1 MELKAVL
8 SLRDKLSAK
17 MKQASSSVHA
27 MSQQV
32 NQAKGQ
38 IERLS
43 ESKGLS
49 INMQTN
55 ISEIVSQTKTAVNQL
70 HASVDD
76 QRLEL
81 DTMLNTQGWN
91 LEDMEGSMSQLSSFL
106 EQNEGKIEDYTRKLD
121 LLKQKQSELSDTAK
135 VSTKMGIENQIDSL
149 QKKLE
154 QIEVAKADF
163 ARWQE
168 IRLKYDTLQQAEAE
182 VQTLENALQELN
194 SHNVAV
200 RAYLDFK
207 EDALKQV
214 YNIDDKLKALQKKVI
229 SPVLRLKD
237 KLSGPLDKAKSAIRS
252 VGSVVAAPV
261 VKVKDSATK
270 ALNNVRSGLAK
281 VAGTVAYPIIK
292 LKDAASPVVKTV
304 SSAIKTVA
312 GKVWDVTVKA
322 VDKATPVIKKIGSGL
337 GNLSKLA
344 AKGLVIGATAAAGVA
359 VAATGSATS
368 KQQAVNSTLAQTG
381 LSREEYGQ
389 EFSDIIGNLYKNNMG
404 EDYSDL
410 ANSLAQVAQI
420 TGTTGAGLEGLT
432 NNALLLRDTFDFDV
446 SESVRS
452 AKMMMDQFGISGN
465 EAYNL
470 IAQGAQ
476 LGLNKNGDL
485 LDTLNEYGVHFKQLG
500 FDSTEM
506 MNMLVNGA
514 NSGTFSV
521 DKLGDAVKEFGIRA
535 KDGSDGTKQAFK
547 DLGLDANRLT
557 KAFATGGAEGKD
569 AFKEVTKAL
578 ASMEDP
584 VKQNQAGVALFGTMW
599 EDLGA
604 EGVLAMAKLTGEVEG
619 GTEALKRL
627 SEVKYDDLGSAFGS
641 LKRTFQESVLNPI
654 GEALL
659 PTVTNAVNV
668 LRGFADQLGEAIR
681 SGDMSSVAAVFE
693 EMFSAGVTVANSA
706 LPMIVGAVTSGVAG
720 LADVIRQNAPSMA
733 EAAISLV
740 LSLATGISQ
749 MLPSVLAAGVSILQ
763 SLMGG
768 ISSNMPQLL
777 SVSAQLIVTLVTGLA
792 SGLPTLLQSGVV
804 LLTNFVLGIIQN
816 LPTLVAAGIQA
827 IGSLAQGIIS
837 SLPLIISS
845 AIQIVVSLVNTVLSN
860 LPALMQL
867 AAQVVLSFV
876 QGLVANLPTIVQG
889 AISMLQS
896 LINSITS
903 NLPAI
908 LQTGIQIILSLAAG
922 IIQAIP
928 TIISCIPQLIGGII
942 DSIFSTDWIA
952 VGGDILAGIA
962 DGFMSGFTSLVDSV
976 KGLWSDFTGW
986 LFGESEESG
995 ASASS
1000 GIASGMTSGAGEV
1013 KSAASYI
1020 SETANA
1026 GFTLDT
1032 AGIYMQGAN
1041 ATNSLA
1047 TGISSGT
1054 ENSLVAASNV
1064 SSATTSAFTL
1074 PDLSGQGL
1082 NATNSLASGI
1092 NLNSSAPVLAA
1103 NNVASTTA
1111 SGFTLPDVS
1120 GQGLNATNSLA
1131 SGISMNASVPLAAAN
1146 NVSNLTA
1153 AGFVLP
1159 DISGEGTN
1167 AANSLASGISSGTE
1181 TAVGAATNM
1190 SSQVASAAATEVD
1203 VKINADV
1210 TSLESFKTQIDSLA
1224 TSASSS
1230 LQKLPETFTS
1240 AMDSSNSTV
1249 TSAMAQ
1255 MKTTVTQGTTSVT
1268 TVVSASMAANQAVVV
1283 AGIAIINGVIT
1294 AGMLLMVSAVT
1305 NGCNQAV
1312 AASRSCV
1319 SSIQSTFASVNL
1331 YSSGVNM
1338 MSGLVNGMNAMR
1350 GSVMATASSIASA
1363 AASSINNALKIHSP
1377 SRVTTDSGEYTGEG
1391 LAVGMK
1397 NSLPE
1402 IKKSAETMAE
1412 AAVPEKENPYDGL
1425 LSAQPIGEGG
1435 DTSVFNNN
1443 SSKSTVVRKIYKID
1457 KIIENVT
1464 ITNEADEDRLV
1475 QKILEVL
1482 ADDFDETAENMGEED
1497 E

>member
-17 MKQASSSVHA
+17 MKQASASVHA

-32 NQAKGQ
+32 NQAKSQ

-55 ISEIVSQTKTAVNQL
+55 ISEVVSQTRTAVNQL
-70 HASVDD
+70 RTSVAN
-76 QRLEL
+76 QNLEL
-81 DTMLNTQGWN
+81 NTMLNAEGWN
-91 LEDMEGSMSQLSSFL
+91 LDDMDSSMSQLSSFL
-106 EQNEGKIEDYTRKLD
+106 EQNGNKVEDYTKKLN

-154 QIEVAKADF
+154 QIETAKADF

-168 IRLKYDTLQQAEAE
+168 IRLKYDEIQKAEAE

-194 SHNVAV
+194 SHNIAV

-207 EDALKQV
+207 NDALKQV
-214 YNIDDKLKALQKKVI
+214 YDIDDKLKGLGKKIV

-237 KLSGPLDKAKSAIRS
+237 KLSGPLDKVKSAMKSI
-252 VGSVVAAPV
+252 GSVVSAPV
-261 VKVKDSATK
+261 VKIKDTASK
-270 ALNNVRSGLAK
+270 ALNNVRSGIAK
-281 VAGTVAYPIIK
+281 VAATVAYPVIK

-304 SSAIKTVA
+304 GSAIKTVA

-322 VDKATPVIKKIGSGL
+322 IDKATPVIKKIGSGL
-337 GNLSKLA
+337 GNLSKIA
-344 AKGLVIGATAAAGVA
+344 AKGLVIGATAAAGAA
-359 VAATGSATS
+359 VAATGSATN

-381 LSREEYGQ
+381 WSQEEHGQ
-389 EFSDIIGNLYKNNMG
+389 EISDIIGNLYKNNMG

-420 TGTTGAGLEGLT
+420 TGTTGSGLEELT

-578 ASMEDP
+578 AGMEDP

-604 EGVLAMAKLTGEVEG
+604 EGVLAMANLTGEVED

-659 PTVTNAVNV
+659 PTVTNAVNT

-693 EMFSAGVTVANSA
+693 EMFSAGVSAANSA

-720 LADVIRQNAPSMA
+720 LADIIRQNAPSMA

-740 LSLATGISQ
+740 LSLATGILQ
-749 MLPSVLAAGVSILQ
+749 MLPSVLASGISILQ
-763 SLMGG
+763 SLTDG
-768 ISSNMPQLL
+768 IAANMPQLL
-777 SVSAQLIVTLVTGLA
+777 SVAAQLIVTLVTGLA

-816 LPTLVAAGIQA
+816 LPILVAAGIQA
-827 IGSLAQGIIS
+827 IGSLAQGILS
-837 SLPLIISS
+837 NLPLIISS
-845 AIQIVVSLVNTVLSN
+845 AIQIVTSLVNTVLAN

-896 LINSITS
+896 LINSIVS

-908 LQTGIQIILSLAAG
+908 LQTGIQIVLSMAAG
-922 IIQAIP
+922 LIQAIP
-928 TIISCIPQLIGGII
+928 TIIGCIPQLIGGII
-942 DSIFSTDWIA
+942 DSIFSTDWLA
-952 VGGDILAGIA
+952 VGGDIIAGIA
-962 DGFMSGFTSLVDSV
+962 DGFMSGFASLVDSV

-995 ASASS
+995 ADVSS
-1000 GIASGMTSGAGEV
+1000 SIASGMTSGVGEV

-1020 SETANA
+1020 SDTANA
-1026 GFTLDT
+1026 GFTIDT
-1032 AGIYMQGAN
+1032 SSIYTQGA
-1041 ATNSLA
+1041 
-1047 TGISSGT
+1047 
-1054 ENSLVAASNV
+1054 
-1064 SSATTSAFTL
+1064 
-1074 PDLSGQGL
+1074 
-1082 NATNSLASGI
+1082 
-1092 NLNSSAPVLAA
+1092 
-1103 NNVASTTA
+1103 
-1111 SGFTLPDVS
+1111 
-1120 GQGLNATNSLA
+1120 NATNSLA
-1131 SGISMNASVPLAAAN
+1131 SGISSGTENSLAAAMNVSSETANAFVIPDVSAQGLNATNSLANGISLNSSIPLAAAS
-1146 NVSNLTA
+1146 NVSSLTA

-1159 DISGEGTN
+1159 DISGEGAN
-1167 AANSLASGISSGTE
+1167 AANSLASGISLGTE
-1181 TAVGAATNM
+1181 TAVGAASNM

-1224 TSASSS
+1224 TSASAS

-1240 AMDSSNSTV
+1240 AMEASNATV
-1249 TSAMAQ
+1249 TSSMAQ
-1255 MKTTVTQGTTSVT
+1255 MKTTITQGTTAIT
-1268 TVVSASMAANQAVVV
+1268 TVVTASMAANQ
-1283 AGIAIINGVIT
+1283 VIVT
-1294 AGMLLMVSAVT
+1294 AGMASINAVIAAGILLMVSAVT

-1312 AASRSCV
+1312 AACGSCV
-1319 SSIQSTFASVNL
+1319 TSIQSTFASVNL

-1350 GSVMATASSIASA
+1350 GAVMATASNIASA
-1363 AASSINNALKIHSP
+1363 AASSINSALKIHSP
-1377 SRVTTDSGEYTGEG
+1377 SRVTTDSGEYTGQG
-1391 LAVGMK
+1391 LALGMK

-1402 IKKSAETMAE
+1402 IRKSADTMAE
-1412 AAVPEKENPYDGL
+1412 AAVPEKVSPYDNL
-1425 LSAQPIGEGG
+1425 LAAQPIEDGG
-1435 DTSVFNNN
+1435 DTSVFNNSDN
-1443 SSKSTVVRKIYKID
+1443 RKRTVIKKIYKIE
-1457 KIIENVT
+1457 KLIENVNVA
-1464 ITNEADEDRLV
+1464 NEADEDRLLR
-1475 QKILEVL
+1475 KILEAL
-1482 ADDFDETAENMGEED
+1482 ADDFDDTADNMGEED

>member
-214 YNIDDKLKALQKKVI
+214 YNIDDKLKALQKRVI

-322 VDKATPVIKKIGSGL
+322 IDKATPVIKKIGSGL

-693 EMFSAGVTVANSA
+693 EMFSAGVTAANSA

-777 SVSAQLIVTLVTGLA
+777 SVAAQLIVTLVTGLA

-1092 NLNSSAPVLAA
+1092 
-1103 NNVASTTA
+1103 
-1111 SGFTLPDVS
+1111 
-1120 GQGLNATNSLA
+1120 
-1131 SGISMNASVPLAAAN
+1131 SMNASVPLAAAN

-1268 TVVSASMAANQAVVV
+1268 TVVSASMVANQAVVV

-1412 AAVPEKENPYDGL
+1412 AAVPEKENPYDSL

-1443 SSKSTVVRKIYKID
+1443 SSKSTVVRKVYKID